1 MKNKFRMGIV
11 LFISTSFILS
21 DLAGMVFADASSDV
35 VDLQRR
41 IIAGF
46 DDEEAVPSAEELL
59 EELEA
64 LDPVQGELW
73 SRIVEYWHFANE
85 EMEVYE
91 DALPDDLPDDD
102 SLCIVVLGFELN
114 DDGSM
119 QDELLG
125 RLETALSCAEQY
137 PNAYVV
143 CTGGGTA
150 KDNPDVTEAGLM
162 GDWLVEHG
170 LDRDRLIIEDQSHTT
185 AQNAVFSY
193 DILLE
198 KYPQVHDV
206 VIVSSLYHIP
216 WGALLFEASFL
227 KTAAERETPEIHVIS
242 NCAFPIL
249 NPKYADVLRFEK
261 GGMMQLIGDDDK
273 AMEYYQGK

>member
-1 MKNKFRMGIV
+1 MKNKLRMGIV

-21 DLAGMVFADASSDV
+21 ALAGMVFADASSDV

-46 DDEEAVPSAEELL
+46 DDEEAVPSVEELL